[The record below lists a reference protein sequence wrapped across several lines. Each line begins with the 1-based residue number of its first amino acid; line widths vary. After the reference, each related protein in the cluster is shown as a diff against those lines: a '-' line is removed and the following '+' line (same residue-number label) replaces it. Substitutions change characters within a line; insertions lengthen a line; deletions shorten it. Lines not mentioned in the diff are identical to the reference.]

1 MALFF
6 WGGGGMN
13 FSFVSCRKLKYHNR
27 LVGRVVIFTQV
38 LINPIY
44 IEMFSAVQVSEDLL
58 LRYVLYVLLI
68 IHLAHQTVHT

>member
-1 MALFF
+1 
-6 WGGGGMN
+6 MN
-13 FSFVSCRKLKYHNR
+13 FSFVSCRKLKYHSR